1 MAAPTPS
8 SWAFSSDG
16 GWTNETRTP
25 AFFKTDQERFL
36 RFAAYRVEHNVRSTS
51 PNGRPSTRYGSA
63 SAALAR
69 QVAVETACLTSNVLA
84 SWVTRLPI
92 EPPMA
97 GARTVSQAEILPR
110 ATLANDLDLRSATI
124 YE

>member
-1 MAAPTPS
+1 MLASRGPGQCAS
-8 SWAFSSDG
+8 
-16 GWTNETRTP
+16 
-25 AFFKTDQERFL
+25 
-36 RFAAYRVEHNVRSTS
+36 YIVRSTR

-63 SAALAR
+63 SAAFAR
-69 QVAVETACLTSNVLA
+69 LVVVETACRTSNVLA
-84 SWVTRLPI
+84 SWVTRLPV

-124 YE
+124 NEEFDARDKTGVIGGQK